1 MRTSVQLRILI
12 PVLVIIIL
20 ASGTLAWLGHAASA
34 DQSLRTAEA
43 LAESQVQKAN
53 AKLNSLM
60 LRYEQLLQRVADD
73 QAALAEAKY
82 LLDNPVPDPELAK
95 REGYEY
101 IPLTPE
107 EEAARAEHVA
117 LLAETLRTVVDEDP
131 YITVAFIGLAS
142 RELVSYPE
150 KTLNNYD
157 ATLRLWYKRATEKP
171 GQWVWLAPHPDSM
184 GNYNAVTVSKTIE
197 YNGEPIGVIG
207 LHIPADNVLNMMRD
221 QAIGENG
228 FVFMINEFGRSFHFS
243 LSGRNNAD
251 LTGEA
256 FYQQIVADPSQSG
269 FAYRFDD
276 QDVYLAFAVNE
287 KTGWIFGSAID
298 TAEWKGTMDGVRTNL
313 LTAAVVVFVIGAVLS
328 WLVLFLV
335 SRGLAKSGLVSLVP
349 AGVAGKRSE
358 SQTAPDEASDTQAE
372 SVAVVSGERA
382 EGLMAAAG
390 KLAAST
396 ETLLSGIRLG
406 TEPFREMAAAI
417 GEWTTGAEQE
427 KELLA
432 THAQTVNRLDSQIG
446 EAVAETESLGR
457 ITSELMSLY
466 KEGGSQIGMLM
477 ESSKRSTEFTREMSN
492 AIQSLKDSTEKI
504 SKFVGNVADIASQT
518 NLLAMNAA
526 IEAAR
531 AGEHGLGFG
540 VVASEVRK
548 LAGQTEGA
556 LKEIQALVKLIRQN
570 TQKSLEL
577 TEGTSKN
584 MMEQESAVQATD
596 KLLMSISRLIEQ
608 QATRI
613 DGILN
618 LIRGMAEEK
627 AALESV
633 TANLQEISEQSAAR
647 SETAATFV
655 EEGRTV
661 LEQLQRLAEE
671 LDRDAQEIKEQLGQW
686 QKVEQTNDN

>member
-34 DQSLRTAEA
+34 DRSLRTAEA
-43 LAESQVQKAN
+43 LAERQVQNVN
-53 AKLNSLM
+53 AKLDSLM
-60 LRYEQLLQRVADD
+60 LRYEQLLQHAADD
-73 QAALAEAKY
+73 QTALAEAKY
-82 LLDNPVPDPELAK
+82 LLDNPVPDPEIAK

-117 LLAETLRTVVDEDP
+117 LVAEKLKAVVDEDP

-142 RELVSYPE
+142 RELVTYPE
-150 KTLNNYD
+150 KTLDKYD
-157 ATLRLWYKRATEKP
+157 STLRIWYKRAMENP
-171 GQWVWLAPHPDSM
+171 GKWVWLAPHPDSM

-197 YNGEPIGVIG
+197 YNGELIGVIG
-207 LHIPADNVLNMMRD
+207 LHIPADNVINLLRD

-228 FVFMINEFGRSFHFS
+228 VVFMINEFGRSFHFS
-243 LSGRNNAD
+243 LNGRNNAD
-251 LTGEA
+251 LTNEA

-269 FAYRFDD
+269 FQYRFDE
-276 QDVYLAFAVNE
+276 QDMYLAYVVNE

-298 TAEWKGTMDGVRTNL
+298 IAEWKGTMDGVRTNL
-313 LTAAVVVFVIGAVLS
+313 LIAAAVVFVIGAVLS

-335 SRGLAKSGLVSLVP
+335 SRGVAKSGLASLVP
-349 AGVAGKRSE
+349 AGVAAGKLSARD
-358 SQTAPDEASDTQAE
+358 TAPDEASDTQGE

-382 EGLMAAAG
+382 EGLMSAAG

-396 ETLLSGIRLG
+396 ETLLSGIRSG

-432 THAQTVNRLDSQIG
+432 THAQTVTRLDSQIG
-446 EAVAETESLGR
+446 EAVAETETLGR
-457 ITSELMSLY
+457 ITAELMSLY
-466 KEGGSQIGMLM
+466 REGGSQIGMLL

-540 VVASEVRK
+540 VVAAEVRK

-556 LKEIQALVKLIRQN
+556 LKEIQALVKLIRQD

-596 KLLMSISRLIEQ
+596 KLLMSVSQLIEQ

-633 TANLQEISEQSAAR
+633 TANLQAISEQSAAR

-661 LEQLQRLAEE
+661 LEQLQQLAEE
-671 LDRDAQEIKEQLGQW
+671 LDRNAQEIKEQLGQW
-686 QKVEQTNDN
+686 QKVE